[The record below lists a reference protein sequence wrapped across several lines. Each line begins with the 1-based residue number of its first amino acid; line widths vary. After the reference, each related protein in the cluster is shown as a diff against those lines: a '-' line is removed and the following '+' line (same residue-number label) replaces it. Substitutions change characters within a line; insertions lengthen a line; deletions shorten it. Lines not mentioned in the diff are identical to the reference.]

1 MIYRKPS
8 ESSRQTQTPMA
19 FCAYGGGSSVVERGF
34 CKPMVESSIPSRRPS
49 FSAPLAAL
57 TACGAYLG
65 LAPKAGLEP
74 TVILTPLLEESK
86 AQNDLPQ
93 LPYRMP

>member
-1 MIYRKPS
+1 
-8 ESSRQTQTPMA
+8 
-19 FCAYGGGSSVVERGF
+19 
-34 CKPMVESSIPSRRPS
+34 
-49 FSAPLAAL
+49 
-57 TACGAYLG
+57 
-65 LAPKAGLEP
+65 LEP